1 MKFLLDTHILIWYL
15 VGNPNLH
22 MGDAEVI
29 EDTANQILVSRAS
42 LWEISIKVRI
52 GKLEA
57 PLGMTFQQLEQHL
70 IGLKFGLLGLEAS
83 HFDALL
89 QLPLHHRDPFDRLL
103 VAQSLVEQ
111 AKLLTDDA
119 QIAPYFQAGETE

>member
-15 VGNPNLH
+15 VGNPNLR
-22 MGDAEVI
+22 MGDAEAI
-29 EDTANQILVSRAS
+29 EDTTNQILVSQTS

-70 IGLKFGLLGLEAS
+70 IGLKFSLLGLKAS

-89 QLPLHHRDPFDRLL
+89 QLPMHHRDPFDRLL

-119 QIAPYFQAGETE
+119 QIAPYFQGGETK